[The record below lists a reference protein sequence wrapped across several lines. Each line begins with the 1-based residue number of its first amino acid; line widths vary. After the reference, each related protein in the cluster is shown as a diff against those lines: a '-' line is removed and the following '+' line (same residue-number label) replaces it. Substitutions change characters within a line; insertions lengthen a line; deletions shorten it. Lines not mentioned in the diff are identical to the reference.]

1 LHRTTISR
9 KADEIDVPDLTGKLA
24 VVTGGNSGIGLE
36 TARALAAAGASVVL
50 AVRNPEKGAIAVA
63 DIARTNPGTDVAASR
78 LDLASLS
85 SVESFANETLA
96 SARPIDILVNN
107 AGVMAVPTRHVTDDG
122 FELQLGTNHLGHF
135 ALTGRLLPLLRAA
148 PEARVVTVSSG
159 AHHTGSIRFDDLQLE
174 RGYSRWRAYS
184 QSKLANLLFAFEL
197 QRRSTANGWGILSNA
212 AHPGSTRT
220 NLQSTGPNMG
230 KGTSGT
236 SGTNYMERMM
246 RLPGASQS
254 ADRGALP
261 TIHAATDPRAVGGG
275 YYGPNGLMEMTGK
288 GVSEARRSRRARD
301 EADAV
306 RLWSISE
313 ELTGVTYASD
323 AA

>member
-1 LHRTTISR
+1 LHRTTITR
-9 KADEIDVPDLTGKLA
+9 KADQIDVPDLTGKLA

-36 TARALAAAGASVVL
+36 TARTLAAAGASVVL
-50 AVRNPEKGAIAVA
+50 AVRNSEKGSAAVTE
-63 DIARTNPGTDVAASR
+63 IARTNPGTGVAVSH
-78 LDLASLS
+78 LDLASRS
-85 SVESFANETLA
+85 SIEAFASEMLR
-96 SARPIDILVNN
+96 SGRPIDILVNN
-107 AGVMAVPTRHVTDDG
+107 AGVMAVPTRHVTEDG

-148 PEARVVTVSSG
+148 PNARVVTVSSG
-159 AHHTGSIRFDDLQLE
+159 AHHTGSIHFDDLQLE
-174 RGYSRWRAYS
+174 RSYSRWRAYS

-197 QRRSTANGWGILSNA
+197 QRRSAASGWGVLSNA

-220 NLQSTGPNMG
+220 NLQMTGPNLG
-230 KGTSGT
+230 KSSG
-236 SGTNYMERMM
+236 GTNYMERMM

-261 TIHAATDPRAVGGG
+261 TLYAATDPRAVGGG

-301 EADAV
+301 EADSA
-306 RLWSISE
+306 RLWVISE
-313 ELTGVTYASD
+313 ELTGVTYPSAQ

>member
-1 LHRTTISR
+1 LHRTTITR
-9 KADEIDVPDLTGKLA
+9 KADRIDVPDLTGKVA

-36 TARALAAAGASVVL
+36 TARAFAAAGAFVVL
-50 AVRNPEKGAIAVA
+50 AVRNPEKGAAAVA
-63 DIARTNPGTDVAASR
+63 DIGRTNPGTDVASSH
-78 LDLASLS
+78 LDLASLAS
-85 SVESFANETLA
+85 IESFAKEALA
-96 SARPIDILVNN
+96 SGRPIDILVNN
-107 AGVMAVPTRHVTDDG
+107 AGVMAVPARHVTEDG
-122 FELQLGTNHLGHF
+122 FEMQLGTNHLGHF
-135 ALTGRLLPLLRAA
+135 ALTGRLLPLLSAA
-148 PEARVVTVSSG
+148 PQARVVTVSSG

-197 QRRSTANGWGILSNA
+197 QRRSAANRWGIVSNA

-220 NLQSTGPNMG
+220 NLQTTGPNMG
-230 KGTSGT
+230 ASG
-236 SGTNYMERMM
+236 GGANYIERMM

-261 TIHAATDPRAVGGG
+261 TIYAATDPRAVGGG
-275 YYGPNGLMEMTGK
+275 YYGPDGLMEMTGK

-306 RLWSISE
+306 RLWQVSE
-313 ELTGVTYASD
+313 ELTGVIYPTAE

>member
-1 LHRTTISR
+1 MHRTTITR
-9 KADEIDVPDLTGKLA
+9 KADQIDVPDLTGKVA

-36 TARALAAAGASVVL
+36 TARAFAAGGASVVL
-50 AVRNPEKGAIAVA
+50 AVRNPEKGSAAVA
-63 DIARTNPGTDVAASR
+63 DIGRTNPGRDVAATP
-78 LDLASLS
+78 LDLASLAS
-85 SVESFANETLA
+85 IESFAKEMLA
-96 SARPIDILVNN
+96 AGRPIDILVNN
-107 AGVMAVPTRHVTDDG
+107 AGVMAVPARHVTEDG
-122 FELQLGTNHLGHF
+122 FEMQLGTNHLGHF
-135 ALTGRLLPLLRAA
+135 ALTGRLLPLLRAS
-148 PEARVVTVSSG
+148 PQARVVTVSSG

-197 QRRSTANGWGILSNA
+197 QRRSVANGWGIVSNA

-220 NLQSTGPNMG
+220 NLQTTGPNMG
-230 KGTSGT
+230 SGG
-236 SGTNYMERMM
+236 GTNYIERMM

-261 TIHAATDPRAVGGG
+261 TIYAATDPRAVGGR
-275 YYGPNGLMEMTGK
+275 YYGPDGLMEMTGK
-288 GVSEARRSRRARD
+288 GVSQARRSRRARD

-306 RLWSISE
+306 RLWQVSE
-313 ELTGVTYASD
+313 ELTGVIYPTAE